1 MTYIDY
7 FKSQA
12 KKLFKDYKTREPY
25 MDPVAGQLYRY
36 SPKYFDI
43 EGVIMAYDI
52 DEEHFTHMNAQHI
65 IALMVGFDKWNDLK
79 NASEKE
85 LELAQLLF
93 ENQHK
98 VNLDEWE
105 MFIAQAGYKNKT
117 YFEADEQIDILKKVF
132 IDNEAA
138 YSLFPSF
145 LLKHE
150 RLG

>member
-25 MDPVAGQLYRY
+25 MDSVEGQLYRY

-43 EGVIMAYDI
+43 EGVILAYDI
-52 DEEHFTHMNAQHI
+52 DEEHFSLMKAQHI
-65 IALMVGFDKWNDLK
+65 IALMVGFEKWDDLK

-105 MFIAQAGYKNKT
+105 MFIARTGYKNKT
-117 YFEADEQIDILKKVF
+117 YFEADEQIEILKKVF
-132 IDNEAA
+132 VENEAA
-138 YSLFPSF
+138 SSLSSSF